1 MAEVVYNIAK
11 DRIAKGQLVFGT
23 TTLKALLVITSKTG
37 AADPDLA
44 TLAAI
49 DAVGTVAFHT
59 DRQTLTTVV
68 ATQDNA
74 NDRENIDSA
83 NIAFAVAAG
92 VTALAMII
100 YDASTDTTDT
110 TRLPVAF
117 YDTGFGAGL
126 PLDGG
131 LNVTVTD
138 FLRLT

>member
-23 TTLKALLVITSKTG
+23 TALKALLVITSKTG

-59 DRQTLTTVV
+59 DRQALTTVV

-100 YDASTDTTDT
+100 YDASTDTTDI
-110 TRLPVAF
+110 
-117 YDTGFGAGL
+117 GAGL

>member
-23 TTLKALLVITSKTG
+23 TVLKAVLVITSKTG

>member
-23 TTLKALLVITSKTG
+23 TVLKALLVITSKTG
-37 AADPDLA
+37 ASDPDLA

-83 NIAFAVAAG
+83 NIAFGASAG

-100 YDASTDTTDT
+100 YDATTDTTDT

-126 PLDGG
+126 PIDGG

-138 FLRLT
+138 FLRIT

>member
-23 TTLKALLVITSKTG
+23 TVLKALLVITSKTG
-37 AADPDLA
+37 ASDPDLA

-59 DRQTLTTVV
+59 DRQTLTTVT

-83 NIAFAVAAG
+83 NIAFGASAG

-100 YDASTDTTDT
+100 YDATTDTTDT

-126 PLDGG
+126 PIDGG

-138 FLRLT
+138 FLRIT

>member
-1 MAEVVYNIAK
+1 MAEVVYNVAK
-11 DRIAKGQLVFGT
+11 DRVSKGQLVFGT
-23 TTLKALLVITSKTG
+23 TVLKAVLIITSKTG

-49 DAVGTVAFHT
+49 DAVGTVALHT

-68 ATQDNA
+68 ATQDNT

-83 NIAFAVAAG
+83 NIAFAAAAG
-92 VTALAMII
+92 VTALAMVI
-100 YDASTDTTDT
+100 YDASTDTSDA
-110 TRLPVAF
+110 TRIPVAF

-126 PLDGG
+126 PIDGG

-138 FLRLT
+138 FLRIT